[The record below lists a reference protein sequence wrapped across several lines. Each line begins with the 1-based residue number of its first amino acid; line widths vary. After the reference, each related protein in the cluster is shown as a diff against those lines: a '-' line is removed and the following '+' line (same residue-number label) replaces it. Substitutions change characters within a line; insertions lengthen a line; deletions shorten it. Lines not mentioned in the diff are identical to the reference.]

1 MVKLLLKV
9 LATVAVFA
17 GLLVLLGSRF
27 GTIEITAWT
36 LLLVVAVAV
45 VVKRHRSAG

>member
-17 GLLVLLGSRF
+17 GLLVLLGSGF

-36 LLLVVAVAV
+36 VLLVIAVAV